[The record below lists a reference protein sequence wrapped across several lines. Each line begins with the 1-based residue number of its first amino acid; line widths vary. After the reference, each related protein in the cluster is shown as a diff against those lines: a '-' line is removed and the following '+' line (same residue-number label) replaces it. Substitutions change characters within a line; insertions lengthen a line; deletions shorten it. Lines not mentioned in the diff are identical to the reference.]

1 MAVFRALAA
10 LLVVVLAVVVA
21 PAQAHERS
29 DAHHSLRQAVTDQ
42 SFYFVMADRFQNGTA
57 ANDNGGLPPGKDEGQ
72 SGFDPTGKGW
82 YHGGDLQGL
91 RSKLGYIKRLGTT
104 AIWLTPSFKNKAVQD
119 NNGFPSAGYH
129 GYWITD
135 FTQIDPHLGT
145 NDELAGL
152 IRDAHRLGV
161 KVYFDVITNHT
172 ADVIRYGEGAA
183 PAYISKDQYPYR
195 TASGTVSTTVTSR
208 ARVCSPRWHRRASP
222 RAPRQARCR
231 VTRITPACPRREGR
245 QGPGL
250 AQRREPV
257 PQPRQHDVRRRELAV
272 RRLLRAR

>member
-57 ANDNGGLPPGKDEGQ
+57 ANDNGGLPPGKNEGQ

-91 RSKLGYIKRLGTT
+91 RSKLRYIKRLGTT

-119 NNGFPSAGYH
+119 
-129 GYWITD
+129 
-135 FTQIDPHLGT
+135 
-145 NDELAGL
+145 
-152 IRDAHRLGV
+152 
-161 KVYFDVITNHT
+161 
-172 ADVIRYGEGAA
+172 
-183 PAYISKDQYPYR
+183 
-195 TASGTVSTTVTSR
+195 
-208 ARVCSPRWHRRASP
+208 RRASP
-222 RAPRQARCR
+222 RATTAIGSPTSRRS
-231 VTRITPACPRREGR
+231 TRTSAPMTTSRR
-245 QGPGL
+245 
-250 AQRREPV
+250 
-257 PQPRQHDVRRRELAV
+257 
-272 RRLLRAR
+272 